1 MKNLK
6 GKTLTIM
13 IAAILMLSI
22 GTSTAIFPNASAH
35 SPKWNIPTIAFINV
49 GTNPDGVGQAVN
61 IGFWMNEPPPTAGGP
76 VGDRWVGMT
85 VAVTKPDGTNETL
98 GPFISD
104 DTGGTHTQY
113 TPMET
118 GTYTFQMS
126 FPGQT
131 LAGANGAAQ
140 SNAFIGDYYEPAVS
154 NIATMTVQTQ
164 PVGGVAVAPLPTSY
178 WQTPIN
184 AMNVNNWYVIGG
196 AWLGLG
202 SSTGHTGMYNSS
214 CNYNPYTTAPMSSHI
229 LWTKPE
235 AFGGVLG
242 GQYGGT
248 TTYGNYY
255 STAQYEKKYTPVIIN
270 GYLYY
275 NVYPG
280 SSTTTTGLVC
290 VDLYTGQTVWEN
302 NADNFG
308 GGSAA
313 YNALTTAGLVTTLM
327 CGQILDFVS
336 PNQYGGLAYIWTTG
350 TPAWIPSAGYGA
362 IGTTL
367 NMFDAETGTY
377 ILSVVNGTSMTL
389 AVDDTG
395 DLIGY
400 YVNSTA
406 GTQII
411 QNTPING
418 ITGPVLAPFT
428 TTGPSLNMWNSTL
441 CIETGAWGAMASGWM
456 WRPPQNGMIPF
467 HDGIMYSTPIPANI
481 NGAALPSPWA
491 LYCVN
496 SGVIVTVSYSAGGG
510 MLWRGPYTIYAGFS
524 QATGQQLWIENLTV
538 DPFVPQSGASCTSDQ
553 MTCGDGV
560 WTIANYQNSILQG
573 YSMTNGALLW
583 SDNLVP
589 FDPYDSIGGWMMN
602 LAGDNL
608 YVAGFGGDIWSI
620 NMLSG
625 AINWYTNTTT
635 LQGSSGTNSPYA
647 VWPIWVFSNGA
658 VADGV
663 LFYEEGHEYS
673 PPLFL
678 GANQIAVNATNGSLV
693 WDITAFDVDGLA
705 VVAYGVMPILNA
717 YDNQIYGYGMGPSA
731 TTVTA
736 PNIGVTTSTPV
747 TISGTVMDVS
757 AGAKQEAVAANFP
770 NGLPAVSDASMSQW
784 MEHVYMQQ
792 PNPNNATGVQV
803 TLTATDPNGN
813 TVKLGTATSDTS
825 GFYSL
830 TYTPPIPGHYTVIA
844 TFAGTNSYYGSYAE
858 TAFYASGPT
867 TTTAPAATTVTNAA
881 TTSDL
886 MTYMTVS
893 VIAII
898 IAIAIVG
905 VLLLRKHP

>member
-1 MKNLK
+1 
-6 GKTLTIM
+6 
-13 IAAILMLSI
+13 
-22 GTSTAIFPNASAH
+22 
-35 SPKWNIPTIAFINV
+35 
-49 GTNPDGVGQAVN
+49 
-61 IGFWMNEPPPTAGGP
+61 
-76 VGDRWVGMT
+76 
-85 VAVTKPDGTNETL
+85 
-98 GPFISD
+98 
-104 DTGGTHTQY
+104 
-113 TPMET
+113 
-118 GTYTFQMS
+118 
-126 FPGQT
+126 
-131 LAGANGAAQ
+131 
-140 SNAFIGDYYEPAVS
+140 
-154 NIATMTVQTQ
+154 
-164 PVGGVAVAPLPTSY
+164 
-178 WQTPIN
+178 
-184 AMNVNNWYVIGG
+184 
-196 AWLGLG
+196 
-202 SSTGHTGMYNSS
+202 
-214 CNYNPYTTAPMSSHI
+214 
-229 LWTKPE
+229 
-235 AFGGVLG
+235 
-242 GQYGGT
+242 
-248 TTYGNYY
+248 
-255 STAQYEKKYTPVIIN
+255 
-270 GYLYY
+270 
-275 NVYPG
+275 
-280 SSTTTTGLVC
+280 
-290 VDLYTGQTVWEN
+290 
-302 NADNFG
+302 
-308 GGSAA
+308 
-313 YNALTTAGLVTTLM
+313 
-327 CGQILDFVS
+327 
-336 PNQYGGLAYIWTTG
+336 
-350 TPAWIPSAGYGA
+350 
-362 IGTTL
+362 
-367 NMFDAETGTY
+367 
-377 ILSVVNGTSMTL
+377 
-389 AVDDTG
+389 
-395 DLIGY
+395 
-400 YVNSTA
+400 
-406 GTQII
+406 
-411 QNTPING
+411 
-418 ITGPVLAPFT
+418 
-428 TTGPSLNMWNSTL
+428 
-441 CIETGAWGAMASGWM
+441 
-456 WRPPQNGMIPF
+456 
-467 HDGIMYSTPIPANI
+467 
-481 NGAALPSPWA
+481 
-491 LYCVN
+491 
-496 SGVIVTVSYSAGGG
+496 
-510 MLWRGPYTIYAGFS
+510 
-524 QATGQQLWIENLTV
+524 
-538 DPFVPQSGASCTSDQ
+538 
-553 MTCGDGV
+553 
-560 WTIANYQNSILQG
+560 
-573 YSMTNGALLW
+573 
-583 SDNLVP
+583 
-589 FDPYDSIGGWMMN
+589 
-602 LAGDNL
+602 
-608 YVAGFGGDIWSI
+608 
-620 NMLSG
+620 MLSG